1 MSLKKSAFA
10 PRILRVRLVK
20 RMLFFGKS
28 SIQLLLMFEVIHDC
42 AMNLRQ
48 RERWGNWRVFAPA
61 SHHAREVTILRSST
75 RLSPTNKSLSNAR
88 MSRSVFIYHHPVAM
102 IDPTVSAQDEHMPHS
117 ALYRTWRRVR
127 PSLLSSPG
135 RVGVA

>member
-1 MSLKKSAFA
+1 M
-10 PRILRVRLVK
+10 RLVK

-48 RERWGNWRVFAPA
+48 RERWEIGLYLLRRLTA
-61 SHHAREVTILRSST
+61 ARAVTILRSST
-75 RLSPTNKSLSNAR
+75 RLSPTKRSLSDAR

-102 IDPTVSAQDEHMPHS
+102 VDLFVPV
-117 ALYRTWRRVR
+117 
-127 PSLLSSPG
+127 
-135 RVGVA
+135 